1 VVILSSTDDAVTEVS
16 LRAIRVVQTRLANV
30 LGEVP
35 TAESMKLLAME
46 LSEVDD
52 TLSLVS
58 AVAAV
63 AAVTVVLASQAQG
76 IAPGEVF
83 TQIRSVMT
91 PSG

>member
-1 VVILSSTDDAVTEVS
+1 
-16 LRAIRVVQTRLANV
+16 
-30 LGEVP
+30 
-35 TAESMKLLAME
+35 MKLLAME

-63 AAVTVVLASQAQG
+63 AAVTVILASQAQG

-91 PSG
+91 PPG